1 MKLVFKN
8 IIKDFKNKAI
18 FKSDSTFWIKERYIE
33 GLKNLK
39 KLKAYIV

>member
-18 FKSDSTFWIKERYIE
+18 FKR
-33 GLKNLK
+33 
-39 KLKAYIV
+39 LKALGVDEFQGYYFAKPTPLEEL